1 MTNPR
6 FLSFNGEIVPYQ
18 DAKVHVLTPG
28 LKYGTGVFEGL
39 RAYWNDSQGE
49 LHIFRLRE
57 HLDRLQYSLRVMRY
71 EHQLTNEVIER
82 ALLDLVRANEMRE
95 DLHIRLLVW
104 VDGDGEIH
112 TVGPIGWMIAALPRP
127 LNKLVHSGINVCVSS
142 WQRIADNS
150 MPARVKSTSN
160 YVNGRLAGMQA
171 KLDGYDNVLFLT
183 QQGRVSESVTSCFFM
198 VRKGKLITPSVTS
211 SILESI
217 TRATVMELAAE
228 LTQQASLERDID
240 RTEIYAAD
248 EAFLCGTAQEI
259 VPILT
264 LDRIPVGTGQPGTL
278 TRQLQARY
286 FALVRGEADNHPDW
300 LTPVWS
306 ARRPMM
312 NTPSRTLPT
321 AQT

>member
-1 MTNPR
+1 MADPR
-6 FLSFNGEIVPYQ
+6 FLSFNGEIVPYR

-39 RAYWNDSQGE
+39 RAYWNDRQRE

-57 HLDRLQYSLRVMRY
+57 HLDRLQYSMRVMRY
-71 EHQLTNEVIER
+71 EHQLTHEVIEC
-82 ALLDLVRANEMRE
+82 ALEELVRANELRE
-95 DLHIRLLVW
+95 DLHIRVLVW
-104 VDGDGEIH
+104 VDGDGEIQSE
-112 TVGPIGWMIAALPRP
+112 GPIGWMIAALPRP

-183 QQGRVSESVTSCFFM
+183 QRGQVSESATACFFM
-198 VRKGKLITPSVTS
+198 VRQGKLITPSVTS

-228 LTQQASLERDID
+228 LTQQTASERDID

-264 LDRIPVGTGQPGTL
+264 LDRIPIGTGQPGPL
-278 TRQLQARY
+278 TRQLQASY
-286 FALVRGEADNHPDW
+286 FALVRGETDTHPDW
-300 LTPVWS
+300 RTPVWS
-306 ARRPMM
+306 AQRP
-312 NTPSRTLPT
+312 R
-321 AQT
+321 

>member
-1 MTNPR
+1 MTVPR

-18 DAKVHVLTPG
+18 NATVHVLTPG

-39 RAYWNDSQGE
+39 RAYWNARQGE

-57 HLDRLQYSLRVMRY
+57 HLDRLQYSMKVMRY
-71 EHQLTNEVIER
+71 EHQLTNEAIER
-82 ALLDLVRANEMRE
+82 ALLDLIRANDLRE
-95 DLHIRLLVW
+95 DVHIRLLVW
-104 VDGDGEIH
+104 VDGDGEIQAE
-112 TVGPIGWMIAALPRP
+112 GPIGWTIAALPRP
-127 LNKLVHSGINVCVSS
+127 LNKLVHSGIHVCVSP
-142 WQRIADNS
+142 WQRISDNS

-183 QQGRVSESVTSCFFM
+183 QQGHVSESAAACFFM
-198 VRKGKLITPSVTS
+198 VRNGQLITPGVTS

-217 TRATVMELAAE
+217 TRATVMQLAGE
-228 LTQQASLERDID
+228 LTQQPSLERDVD
-240 RTEIYAAD
+240 RTEIYGAD

-264 LDRIPVGTGQPGTL
+264 LDRIPIGTGEPGPV
-278 TRQLQARY
+278 TRRLQADY
-286 FALVRGEADNHPDW
+286 FALVRGEADKHLDW

-306 ARRPMM
+306 A
-312 NTPSRTLPT
+312 
-321 AQT
+321 A